1 MACASWNDRRT
12 TMQTNTRKGLH
23 MYSHANIPNWYVQD
37 PFHPAH
43 ATWRRLQ
50 CVSRTFSGDRSA

>member
-1 MACASWNDRRT
+1 
-12 TMQTNTRKGLH
+12 MQTNTRKGLH

-37 PFHPAH
+37 PFHLAH